1 MALLLAMVRG
11 FSVEAGDWRFL
22 PTIEPQM
29 SSIVIEAI
37 RGFNFFFF
45 YKKILHAQKSIKS
58 KQVNKILSF

>member
-45 YKKILHAQKSIKS
+45 LQKNLTRTKEHKK
-58 KQVNKILSF
+58 